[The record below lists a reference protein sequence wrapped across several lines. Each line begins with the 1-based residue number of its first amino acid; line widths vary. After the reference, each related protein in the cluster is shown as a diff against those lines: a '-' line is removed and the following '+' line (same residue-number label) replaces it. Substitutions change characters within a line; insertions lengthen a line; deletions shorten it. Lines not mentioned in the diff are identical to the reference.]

1 MEPLCA
7 HVTLNPLVNYLAT
20 AFFGF
25 TERWILRIA
34 DSTFVTKIF
43 TIRRTVI
50 ITFVSAALI
59 SITCQFFQVL
69 SEFQTRSSLWSF
81 LRGLT
86 GSLLNEVLLIL
97 LSSIPCFVSG
107 SLAFFLF
114 SLLFSYFL
122 VLSLK

>member
-107 SLAFFLF
+107 SLAFSLF

>member
-1 MEPLCA
+1 MEPFCA

-107 SLAFFLF
+107 SLAFCLF